1 MAKKRASK
9 SMLVIG
15 VGRYGKY
22 LALKLLELGNDV
34 MIIDQDEKVI
44 EELAPVF
51 TDAHIGD
58 CTSETVLEAIGVAS
72 FDCCFV
78 TIDENFQASLEIT
91 SLLSDIGAKKIVA
104 KASRES
110 QAKFLMKVGANEV
123 VYPEKDNAE
132 RLAVKY
138 GTNNVSDYI
147 QISKD
152 YSLVEIPI
160 MKDWV
165 GKSILEI
172 GVRKNYDINVIAV
185 KRDNEFIPSP
195 TPNFVFALGDHVVT
209 LGHSDEVIEIA
220 RRLK

>member
-1 MAKKRASK
+1 MAKKHGLK

-58 CTSETVLEAIGVAS
+58 CTNETVLRAIGVPG

-78 TIDENFQASLEIT
+78 AIDEKFQASLEIT

-110 QAKFLMKVGANEV
+110 QAKFLLKVGATEV
-123 VYPEKDNAE
+123 VYPEKDSAE

-138 GTNNVSDYI
+138 GTNNVFDYI
-147 QISKD
+147 QLSED
-152 YSLVEIPI
+152 YSLVELPI
-160 MKDWV
+160 VENWD
-165 GKSILEI
+165 GKSIIDI
-172 GVRKNYDINVIAV
+172 GVRKNYNINVIAV
-185 KRDNEFIPSP
+185 KRGNEFIPSP
-195 TPNFVFALGDHVVT
+195 APDFIFLKGDHIVT
-209 LGHSDEVIEIA
+209 LGHSAEVIELAQKLI
-220 RRLK
+220 